1 MTATCSSTGTWLTG
15 KNGNETHKRIIMNI
29 LIVSGGSLD
38 LDFASAYLLNKSFDH
53 IIAADAGLA
62 GCRDL
67 GLMPTEI
74 LGDFDSL
81 QDTGLVETYR
91 DKGVPVRTF
100 PARKDNTD
108 TDLALQYAKE
118 LGATDITVLGATG
131 TRLDHTLGNI
141 GFMVLL
147 ADAGIPCRIVDA
159 HNELEVL
166 SGPVSRRY
174 RKSAT
179 FPYFSLLALSEEAA
193 GIDLVGFSYPLSK
206 ASLYIF
212 TGQGISN
219 ELAEEEGT
227 IRLEKGKLLVIRSR
241 D

>member
-1 MTATCSSTGTWLTG
+1 MD
-15 KNGNETHKRIIMNI
+15 I

-53 IIAADAGLA
+53 IIAADAGLT

-67 GLMPTEI
+67 GLVPTEI

-81 QDTGLVETYR
+81 QDTGLLDDYR
-91 DKGVPVRTF
+91 DQGVPVRTF
-100 PARKDNTD
+100 PARKDFTD
-108 TDLALQYAKE
+108 TDLALQFAKE

-131 TRLDHTLGNI
+131 TRLDHTLANI
-141 GFMVLL
+141 GFMAPL
-147 ADAGIPCRIVDA
+147 ADEGIPCRIVDT

-166 SGPVSRRY
+166 SGPASRRY
-174 RKSAT
+174 RKSAL
-179 FPYFSLLALSEEAA
+179 FPYFSILALSEEAA

-206 ASLYIF
+206 ASMQAFGGL
-212 TGQGISN
+212 GISN
-219 ELAEEEGT
+219 EFAKEEG
-227 IRLEKGKLLVIRSR
+227 ILRLEKGRLLVVRSR